1 MAETSTKPYLLR
13 ALYEWCT
20 DNGYTPYISVAVDET
35 TVVPREY
42 VRNGEIVLNISA
54 LATNRLR
61 MDNHLIEFQARFN
74 GTARDISV
82 PIDKVIAIYARE
94 TGHGMAFDVPK
105 APAEAGS
112 APAADEAQGPSSVAG
127 SDRTGEYPKPVLVSN
142 PESGEDN
149 GGGPDGEPPKPTTGR
164 PRLTVIK

>member
-35 TVVPREY
+35 TIVPREY

-74 GTARDISV
+74 GSARDISV

-105 APAEAGS
+105 APAEAG
-112 APAADEAQGPSSVAG
+112 GPSATEETQAG
-127 SDRTGEYPKPVLVSN
+127 PIAAGTDRTGEYPKPVLVSN
-142 PESGEDN
+142 PESGED
-149 GGGPDGEPPKPTTGR
+149 GGPDGEPPKPTTGR